1 MSENF
6 RLASNREK
14 LPMEMWHVRSNTEDD
29 GLSWS
34 KYEQKEILGAKFPR
48 SVGGVG
54 NNDST

>member
-1 MSENF
+1 
-6 RLASNREK
+6 
-14 LPMEMWHVRSNTEDD
+14 MEMWHVRSNTEDD

-54 NNDST
+54 NNDGT